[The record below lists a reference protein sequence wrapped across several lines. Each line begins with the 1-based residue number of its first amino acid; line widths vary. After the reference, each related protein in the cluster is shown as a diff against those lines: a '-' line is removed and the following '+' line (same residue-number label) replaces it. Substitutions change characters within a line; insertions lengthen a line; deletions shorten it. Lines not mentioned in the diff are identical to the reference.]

1 MLLTRLNLRQKLILA
16 IGGLVVL
23 SFTLIIFLIA
33 REVYTIS
40 YQDGVTQAKKQAALH
55 AQNISLEL
63 EQGMTVSRSLAA
75 AALALKQTGQP
86 DRQQLYQILPNTLAS
101 APKLVDIFAVFE
113 PNAFDGKDEQYRL
126 NWPYHDPTGRIIPY
140 FVRGKDGTP
149 VRDNMS
155 TPEKVN
161 TFEQFR
167 NNPQA
172 YQPDYEKPGWGDFYV
187 LTRQRRQE
195 TVIEPAEYVVGD
207 RKMLV
212 SSMAVPVQDAQQKI
226 LGVVGVDFALEDLQ
240 RNYNALHPFGGHI
253 TLISAAGLY
262 VVSPKSADVGK
273 TIAPTSVLGQH
284 LADIKTGKAFEFDD
298 ADFLHLFMPISIGKS
313 GQYWSVGISVPR
325 AALSETANHVRNEAI
340 LIGSVA
346 TLAILLLVTI
356 LVSQMTVRL
365 NHLATTMEQLNSGTG
380 DLTIRL
386 PITANDEIGRSGR
399 AFNRFVESLAALVR
413 DVRQQSQAVSS
424 ATTQLTSAAKQV
436 EQASSQQ
443 SQAASASAAAV
454 EEVTVAIQHIAEAS
468 QDVAR
473 LADTTGN
480 LTDNSTQAVSK
491 LSQEIRRLTAT
502 MQTLSDKVVSLGER
516 SNEIDS
522 IVHVI
527 KDIAD
532 QTNLLAL
539 NAAIEAARAGEQG
552 RGFAVVADEV
562 RELAERTTTATT
574 DISRIVNTIHH
585 DTREAVNEVQTTRQL
600 MENNVCVAEEANAA
614 MSAIHRNNQELI
626 ARINDIANTTQAQSG
641 SSHEIANNVEQ
652 ISGMAQHNNHVVQ
665 EVAQAVSALQN
676 MANNLTTIVGQF
688 RLE

>member
-1 MLLTRLNLRQKLILA
+1 MSVGHLNLRQKLIFA
-16 IGGLVVL
+16 IGGVVVL
-23 SFTLIIFLIA
+23 SFVLVVALIA

-40 YQDGVTQAKKQAALH
+40 YQNGVAQAKKQAVLH
-55 AQNISLEL
+55 AHNIGLEM
-63 EQGMTVSRSLAA
+63 EQGMTISRNLAA
-75 AALALKQTGQP
+75 MALGLKQTGQAE
-86 DRQQLYQILPNTLAS
+86 RQQLHHILPNILAT
-101 APKLVDIFAVFE
+101 APNLVDIWAVFE

-126 NWPYHDPTGRIIPY
+126 DWPYHDPTGRVIPY
-140 FVRGKDGTP
+140 FIRGKDGNP

-155 TPEKVN
+155 DAEKVK

-167 NNPQA
+167 HNPQA
-172 YQPDYEKPGWGDFYV
+172 YQPDYEKSGWGDFYL
-187 LTRQRRQE
+187 LTRQRQQE
-195 TVIEPAEYVVGD
+195 TIVEPTEYMVGD
-207 RKMLV
+207 RKILT
-212 SSMAVPVQDAQQKI
+212 SALAVPVQDAQQKF
-226 LGVVGVDFALEDLQ
+226 LGTVGVDFALEDLQ
-240 RNYNALHPFGGHI
+240 RNYGALHPFGGHV
-253 TLISAAGLY
+253 TLISAAGMY
-262 VVSPKSADVGK
+262 VVTPKTAEIGKNVATNSP
-273 TIAPTSVLGQH
+273 LGQH
-284 LADIKTGKAFEFDD
+284 LADIKAGKAFEFSDE
-298 ADFLHLFMPISIGKS
+298 AYLHLFMPISMANS
-313 GQYWSVGISVPR
+313 GQFWSVGVSVPIS
-325 AALSETANHVRNEAI
+325 ALTETANHVRNEAI
-340 LIGSVA
+340 FIGSVA
-346 TLAILLLVTI
+346 TLIILVLVILL
-356 LVSQMTVRL
+356 VSRMTVRL
-365 NHLATTMEQLNSGTG
+365 NHLAITMEQLNSGTG

-386 PITANDEIGRSGR
+386 PIDADDEIGRSGR
-399 AFNRFVESLAALVR
+399 AFNRFVESLATLVR

-473 LADTTGN
+473 LADTTGS
-480 LTDNSTQAVSK
+480 LTDNSAQAVGK
-491 LSQEIRRLTAT
+491 LAQEIRHLTTT
-502 MQTLSDKVVSLGER
+502 MQTLSDKVISLGER

-585 DTREAVNEVQTTRQL
+585 DTREAVNEVQNTRQL
-600 MENNVCVAEEANAA
+600 MESNVSVAEEANVA

-626 ARINDIANTTQAQSG
+626 ARINDIAHTTRAQSG

-652 ISGMAQHNNHVVQ
+652 ISGMAQHNNQVVQ
-665 EVAQAVSALQN
+665 EVTQAVRTLQT
-676 MANNLTTIVGQF
+676 MANNLSNIVSQF